1 MRISD
6 WSSDVC
12 SSDLAAGVQVV
23 LVRVGHD
30 TAKVPHPKPITD
42 SSFSGFQYGPDAKEI
57 LPELGPEAGDIV
69 VDKYNWRSFYGPY
82 MDNHLRHRQITTLFA
97 HGLVPTIR
105 GDTTIRHAPR
115 RDYQPRSV

>member
-57 LPELGPEAGDIV
+57 PPELGPEAGDIV
-69 VDKYNWRSFYGPY
+69 VDKYNWGSFYGTNL
-82 MDNHLRHRQITTLFA
+82 DIHLRRREIQTLIVT
-97 HGLVPTIR
+97 GLVTNI
-105 GDTTIRHAPR
+105 GLDGSEER
-115 RDYQPRSV
+115 RVGKEC